1 MEEITI
7 KVQEIFNILKQHD
20 EMVADYLDAPRRS
33 DRSLYLEAIDK
44 ANRINE

>member
-33 DRSLYLEAIDK
+33 DRALYREAVDK
-44 ANRINE
+44 AKQINQ